1 MDSNNSEL
9 IGRSKND
16 RGKGKNRGIERNK
29 SDEVFERISKRNL
42 IIIKKNEIEEND
54 AAMIACIDVGEI

>member
-16 RGKGKNRGIERNK
+16 RGKGKNREIERNK

-42 IIIKKNEIEEND
+42 IIIKK
-54 AAMIACIDVGEI
+54 MK

>member
-16 RGKGKNRGIERNK
+16 RGKGKNREIERNK